1 MTACTFTGPLT
12 ADAQARSTRTGE
24 HLLLVTLAVPAGQR
38 GTVVKVKAT
47 KHYGSGPSAALA
59 CKSRAHHLR
68 RGVRVT
74 VSGQRLSWYR
84 GAAELE
90 GLDRLDAPDLSFINR
105 TGGDDA

>member
-1 MTACTFTGPLT
+1 MSAVTFTGQLT
-12 ADAQARSTRTGE
+12 ADAQARRTPAGDN
-24 HLLLVTLAVPAGQR
+24 LLILKLEVPAGQR
-38 GTVVKVKAT
+38 GKAIEVRTT
-47 KHYGSGPSAALA
+47 KAFGTGPSADLA

-90 GLDRLDAPDLSFINR
+90 GLDYLNAPDLHHTRR
-105 TGGDDA
+105 TTGEN